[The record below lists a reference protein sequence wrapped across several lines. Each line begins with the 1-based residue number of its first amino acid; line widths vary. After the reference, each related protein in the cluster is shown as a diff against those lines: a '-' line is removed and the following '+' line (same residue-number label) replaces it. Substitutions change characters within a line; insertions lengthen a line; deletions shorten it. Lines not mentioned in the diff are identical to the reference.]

1 MSHTMKIWERII
13 DRRLRM
19 IVEKYRDGQRELH
32 CAFIDLE
39 KAYERVPREEVWN
52 CLSLKN
58 MPQAYIKDVQEM
70 CDHKTTQA
78 RCGSGVS
85 EKFETKLGVQQGSAL
100 SPFLFAVVMDWEAG
114 KTKKK
119 NKRLLRGRYEGDGGR
134 RPRCPR
140 QAEVETEDKH
150 RRPTLVDKPGEEEE
164 EVWNVEIVRHSK

>member
-19 IVEKYRDGQRELH
+19 IVEKYRDGQREIH
-32 CAFIDLE
+32 CAFIGLE

-58 MPQAYIKDVQEM
+58 VPQAYIKDVQEM

-100 SPFLFAVVMDWEAG
+100 SPFLFAVVMDCLTDEVRRESLWDIMYADDVA
-114 KTKKK
+114 
-119 NKRLLRGRYEGDGGR
+119 LCSDSRG
-134 RPRCPR
+134 
-140 QAEVETEDKH
+140 EVEDRLEMWTGALERGGMKVSRKKTEY
-150 RRPTLVDKPGEEEE
+150 LNAG
-164 EVWNVEIVRHSK
+164 I